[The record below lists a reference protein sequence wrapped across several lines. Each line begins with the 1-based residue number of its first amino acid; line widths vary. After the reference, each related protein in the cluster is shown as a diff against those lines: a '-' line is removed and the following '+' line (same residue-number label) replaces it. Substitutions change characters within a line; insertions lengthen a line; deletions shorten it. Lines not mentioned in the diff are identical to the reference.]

1 MLGVGDGLMPGPHP
15 LMISDHRAVTVHA
28 DPVQIGDHFDAAPD
42 HPGMHRVVIGVQP
55 DVMIA
60 RQPCRGA
67 PPRDRWHRRHG
78 EHRLP
83 VRADPI
89 RRGTSQHPASAAVH
103 HRQPLLHLVVEIAGA
118 AECSARQKRP
128 LQIIVGPFDDALMLR
143 LAGFEDHHLRPE
155 NAAERLTIPGQLR
168 APATPPTDRAF
179 TVPHQ
184 RPTPTSA
191 APHPTPTAAA
201 TTRRTGPQPAA
212 TGSGSRKATA
222 NTRAPSLAPVT
233 ASVSGPAHSPPVSIL
248 AETTRRTAQYRQ
260 PHTWSAQPDPAAHTP
275 AATPAPA
282 P

>member
-143 LAGFEDHHLRPE
+143 LAGFEDHHLRPQ

-168 APATPPTDRAF
+168 APATPPTYRASPF
-179 TVPHQ
+179 PHQ
-184 RPTPTSA
+184 RPRP
-191 APHPTPTAAA
+191 PHPTPTAAA

-212 TGSGSRKATA
+212 TGSGSRTATA
-222 NTRAPSLAPVT
+222 NTRAPSSAPVT
-233 ASVSGPAHSPPVSIL
+233 ASVSGSAHSPPVSIP

-260 PHTWSAQPDPAAHTP
+260 PHTWSAQPDPAADTP